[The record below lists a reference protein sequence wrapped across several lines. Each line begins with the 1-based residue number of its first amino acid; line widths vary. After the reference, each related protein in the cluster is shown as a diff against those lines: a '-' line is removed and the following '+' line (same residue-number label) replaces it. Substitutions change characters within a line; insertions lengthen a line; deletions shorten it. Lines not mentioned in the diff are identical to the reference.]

1 MPESL
6 PLDQAPRAGAAGKSC
21 KLVAFP
27 TECAYAVGS
36 TGLVKAATRRLLQVK
51 ARSTLKPLAVM
62 TYSTEAAKQWVE
74 WTPLAEVLAAKFWPG
89 PLLLLLKPS
98 AQGRLLT
105 FPEYPT
111 LAIRVPSH
119 PAARAMLEA
128 SAVPWVYTS
137 ANKSGR
143 PAKLDA
149 ASVLAELG
157 PDLDLLLDGGA
168 VPAGDETI
176 VDATGDRPRVTKTGL
191 IPAEAIQEAGDP
203 SHPQNSTGGKSWI
216 SPKGDALK

>member
-6 PLDQAPRAGAAGKSC
+6 SPAHAARAGAAGKSC

-27 TECAYAVGS
+27 TESSYAVGS
-36 TGLVKAATRRLLQVK
+36 TGLIKAATRRLLQVK
-51 ARSTLKPLAVM
+51 ERSTLKPLAVM
-62 TYSTEAAKQWVE
+62 THSTEAAKQWVE

-89 PLLLLLKPS
+89 PLLLLLKPTP
-98 AQGRLLT
+98 QGRLLT

-111 LAIRVPSH
+111 LAIRVPAH
-119 PAARAMLEA
+119 PVPRAMIEA

-143 PAKLDA
+143 PPKLDA

-157 PDLDLLLDGGA
+157 PDLDLLLDGGP

-176 VDATGDRPRVTKTGL
+176 VDATGDRPRVTKAGL
-191 IPAEAIQEAGDP
+191 IPAEAIQEAV
-203 SHPQNSTGGKSWI
+203 
-216 SPKGDALK
+216 AA